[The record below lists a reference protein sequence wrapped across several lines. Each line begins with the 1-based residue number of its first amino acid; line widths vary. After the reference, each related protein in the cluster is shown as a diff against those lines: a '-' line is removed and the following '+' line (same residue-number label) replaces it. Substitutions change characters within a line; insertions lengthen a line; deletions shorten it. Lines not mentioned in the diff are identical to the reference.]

1 VIAACKHIDTA
12 VKKIACRGRGQAIAV
27 GAVFAVSNYQID
39 PFIFFKSGQFF
50 PKKSASNTAD
60 DISDCEKIHFRVPR
74 FYFQLFPIMAEK
86 IPKGKSSTAL
96 KHKKRPSEKSDRRK
110 ISKEKH
116 AV

>member
-1 VIAACKHIDTA
+1 MV
-12 VKKIACRGRGQAIAV
+12 
-27 GAVFAVSNYQID
+27 
-39 PFIFFKSGQFF
+39 
-50 PKKSASNTAD
+50 
-60 DISDCEKIHFRVPR
+60 
-74 FYFQLFPIMAEK
+74 EK